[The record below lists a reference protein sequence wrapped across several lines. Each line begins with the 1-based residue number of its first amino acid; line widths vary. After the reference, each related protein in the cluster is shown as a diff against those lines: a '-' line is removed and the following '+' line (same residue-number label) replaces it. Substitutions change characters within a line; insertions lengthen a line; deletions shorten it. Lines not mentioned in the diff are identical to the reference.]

1 MPAGTFNAC
10 RFRYHRVTSYAVTC
24 NPGFG
29 AGAADD
35 TLTLWA
41 AEGVGMVKSQNQAN
55 GSTVELVSFTP

>member
-1 MPAGTFNAC
+1 MGMAPT
-10 RFRYHRVTSYAVTC
+10 R
-24 NPGFG
+24 FG